1 MAFTERLKCMRRYL
15 LVALLPAG
23 LAAIAA
29 ATVIAVRREPASP
42 AMAAGEPPDPAVAKP
57 SDTAAQVRREG
68 TPRGNFIRRRE
79 TSGARSFAA
88 ATANETD
95 PGGQFES
102 AAARPDWLLGLIQLG
117 AIGSAGGITSYRIM
131 ASLGPPVVNHGP
143 AIDEP
148 IFRWTESHQV
158 DWWAAIMRR
167 LNTVGNVWTTWGA
180 VGAAAACL
188 GVSWSKQRWLPPA
201 ALGLAL
207 LVDHNAT
214 LKLHRT
220 ISRLG
225 PPTNPLGTY
234 PAGGPDRIV
243 LFSGLI
249 AYLLWH
255 EFSGSRRGKIWA
267 IGAVAALAFG
277 QAYTRAYL
285 SQHWFID
292 VICGLLFGVLLL
304 GPFIAAVRFIT
315 GPVGMEACRAAVCRP
330 PTPGRG
336 QAVPQLAGG

>member
-1 MAFTERLKCMRRYL
+1 MRRYL
-15 LVALLPAG
+15 LVALWPAG

-29 ATVIAVRREPASP
+29 ATIIAVRRQPGSP
-42 AMAAGEPPDPAVAKP
+42 AVAADQLPDPALAKP
-57 SDTAAQVRREG
+57 TEPDSAALVKLG
-68 TPRGNFIRRRE
+68 STPRGD
-79 TSGARSFAA
+79 SRSEGESRSAQPFVA
-88 ATANETD
+88 ATANATATAS
-95 PGGQFES
+95 GGDSRGQYES
-102 AAARPDWLLGLIQLG
+102 AAACQEWLSDLIRLG

-131 ASLGPPVVNHGP
+131 AALAPPVVNHGP

-158 DWWAAIMRR
+158 DWWASVMRR

-188 GVSWSKQRWLPPA
+188 GVSWRRRRWLPPA
-201 ALGLAL
+201 ALGLAA
-207 LVDHNAT
+207 LVDINTTH
-214 LKLHRT
+214 KLHRT

-249 AYLLWH
+249 AYLLWR
-255 EFSGSRRGKIWA
+255 EFSGSRRGKVWA
-267 IGAVAALAFG
+267 IGAVAALAFS

-285 SQHWFID
+285 GQHWFID
-292 VICGLLFGVLLL
+292 VVCGLLYGMLLL
-304 GPFIAAVRFIT
+304 GPFIAAIRLVA
-315 GPVGMEACRAAVCRP
+315 GPAEIEAGPGYVLP
-330 PTPGRG
+330 PR
-336 QAVPQLAGG
+336 